1 MKNSIP
7 ILTALLCATTIAGC
21 ATKPI
26 SAGAARVQVHKQ
38 VSTLLADCRKLGPV
52 TGTGSKPLGNAIPSS
67 GAFNEAL
74 GELREATYALRGD
87 SVAVVTSQES
97 VSQVSLQGI
106 AYRCF

>member
-1 MKNSIP
+1 MKNLTSIGSTL
-7 ILTALLCATTIAGC
+7 ICAAAIAGC
-21 ATKPI
+21 ASKPI

-74 GELREATYALRGD
+74 GELREATYAMQGD
-87 SVAVVTSQES
+87 SVAVINSQES
-97 VSQVSLQGI
+97 VSKVSLQGI